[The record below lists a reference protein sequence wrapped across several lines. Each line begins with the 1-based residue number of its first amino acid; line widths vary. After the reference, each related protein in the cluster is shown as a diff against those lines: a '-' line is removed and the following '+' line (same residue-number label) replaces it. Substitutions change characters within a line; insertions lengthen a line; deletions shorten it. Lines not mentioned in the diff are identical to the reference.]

1 MKKILVSVAAFV
13 SAMVLM
19 CSCEKEKTEPQNNQ
33 ENQVENR
40 WDNEKWTTNVLLA
53 KNGEDSVRQVKEYG
67 ADGKILS
74 YKQYDASGELSSE
87 TTYSYKDLV
96 VTATT
101 QFLGT
106 YKSTTTAETTYKD
119 ASLLYPLTVITK
131 INGVDWLVVR
141 SEYDGNQLLGAKF
154 YEDNTLV
161 AEEKNFQYSKN
172 ECTFLYQD
180 YAEESDSYISKTVY
194 ADEKQTVV
202 LEETKF
208 ATDGT
213 TELEKTKYEYDEQG
227 RMTSFQYY
235 VDGKLSLEYTDF
247 QYDGKTCQYKENKY
261 YNGVCFSNSYRKTFL

>member
-74 YKQYDASGELSSE
+74 YKQYDASGELNSE
-87 TTYSYKDLV
+87 TSYTYDGLV
-96 VTATT
+96 ETMTMHSHLYENAV
-101 QFLGT
+101 
-106 YKSTTTAETTYKD
+106 STFVVTYKD
-119 ASLLYPLTVITK
+119 ARMLDPLSLAVIENEK
-131 INGVDWLVVR
+131 EVSR
-141 SEYDGNQLLGAKF
+141 MEYEYDGDKVIGIKT
-154 YEDNTLV
+154 YEHGTLV
-161 AEEKNFQYSKN
+161 DESKDFQYSKN
-172 ECTFLYQD
+172 ERTFLFQD
-180 YAEESDSYISKTVY
+180 YVDEELSYIGKTIY
-194 ADEKQTVV
+194 TDETQTIV
-202 LEETKF
+202 LEEITLDI
-208 ATDGT
+208 DGK
-213 TELEKTKYEYDEQG
+213 TELEKQTYQYDEQG

-247 QYDGKTCQYKENKY
+247 QYDGKICQYKENKY

>member
-53 KNGEDSVRQVKEYG
+53 KNGEDSVRQVKEYDV
-67 ADGKILS
+67 DGKIVS
-74 YKQYDASGELSSE
+74 YKQYDASGELNSE
-87 TTYSYKDLV
+87 TMYSYKDLV

-131 INGVDWLVVR
+131 INGVGWLVVR
-141 SEYDGNQLLGAKF
+141 SEYDGNQLLGVKF
-154 YEDNTLV
+154 YENNTLV

-213 TELEKTKYEYDEQG
+213 TELEKTKYEYDELG
-227 RMTSFQYY
+227 RITSFQYY